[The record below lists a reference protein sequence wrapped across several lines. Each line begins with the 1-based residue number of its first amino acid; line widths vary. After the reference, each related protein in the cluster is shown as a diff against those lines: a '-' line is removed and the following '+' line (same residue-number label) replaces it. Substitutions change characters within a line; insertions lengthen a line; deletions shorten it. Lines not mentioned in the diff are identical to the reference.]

1 MAVDPPPC
9 FRVGR
14 RSSVTGCWAYALLRE
29 IWCSVP
35 LEALE
40 RALPKQ
46 PFRRDVRYSTSAV
59 NDGSTQTAL
68 GFFIGLVSLDFADHR
83 IEMFLYLA

>member
-46 PFRRDVRYSTSAV
+46 PFRRDVAV
-59 NDGSTQTAL
+59 LDLLVSEASLGTGLNLDG
-68 GFFIGLVSLDFADHR
+68 IGLRAEAATIS
-83 IEMFLYLA
+83 